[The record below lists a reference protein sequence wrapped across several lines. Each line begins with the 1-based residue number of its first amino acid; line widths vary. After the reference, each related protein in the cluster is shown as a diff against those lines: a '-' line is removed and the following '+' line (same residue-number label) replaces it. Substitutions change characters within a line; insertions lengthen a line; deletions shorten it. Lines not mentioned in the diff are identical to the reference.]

1 MVWKLF
7 VRLLYTWKLL
17 LVSVPL
23 RNESDDRGAMGGKRG
38 AVASPGSLEAGSLA
52 DRWEVLGQ
60 LSPRL
65 GTNPLLC
72 GNCCG
77 RYHPE

>member
-7 VRLLYTWKLL
+7 VSLLYTWKLL

-23 RNESDDRGAMGGKRG
+23 RNESDDRDAMGYKRG

-52 DRWEVLGQ
+52 DR
-60 LSPRL
+60 
-65 GTNPLLC
+65 
-72 GNCCG
+72 
-77 RYHPE
+77 